1 MDNNMENEQDVVV
14 FVDDEGNEVT
24 MEVLD
29 YFFYEGQEYAV
40 LSELEADCGNV
51 CEGEGDCTTCESRR
65 EAYVM
70 KVEPVGEDEE
80 EFIPVDE
87 DLAAKLIEILENQD
101 YDDMDDEDEEI

>member
-1 MDNNMENEQDVVV
+1 MENMNNELDVVV

-40 LSELEADCGNV
+40 LSELQEGCEDCENDCAS
-51 CEGEGDCTTCESRR
+51 CETQR

-87 DLAAKLIEILENQD
+87 DLAAKLIDLLQNGAFDSDED
-101 YDDMDDEDEEI
+101 FEDEE

>member
-1 MDNNMENEQDVVV
+1 MENMDNEQDIVV

-29 YFFYEGQEYAV
+29 YFFYEGEEYAV
-40 LSELEADCGNV
+40 LAEQTAECDVPGD
-51 CEGEGDCTTCESRR
+51 GDCDARR

-70 KVEPVGEDEE
+70 KVVPVGEDEE

-87 DLAAKLIEILENQD
+87 DLAARLIEILENED
-101 YDDMDDEDEEI
+101 YDDELDDEE

>member
-1 MDNNMENEQDVVV
+1 MENMDNELDVVV

-24 MEVLD
+24 MEVMD

-40 LSELEADCGNV
+40 L
-51 CEGEGDCTTCESRR
+51 CEYVEDAEESDEPR

-87 DLAAKLIEILENQD
+87 ALAAKLIEILENEEF
-101 YDDMDDEDEEI
+101 DDEDEEEE

>member
-1 MDNNMENEQDVVV
+1 MENMDNELDVVV

-40 LSELEADCGNV
+40 LSELLEG
-51 CEGEGDCTTCESRR
+51 CEDCESDCSSCETKR

-87 DLAAKLIEILENQD
+87 DLAAKLIEILENED
-101 YDDMDDEDEEI
+101 FDDMDDEEEE

>member
-1 MDNNMENEQDVVV
+1 MMENMENELDVVM

-29 YFFYEGQEYAV
+29 YFFYEGEEYAV
-40 LSELEADCGNV
+40 LSELQEDCED
-51 CEGEGDCTTCESRR
+51 CENDCNACGVQR

-70 KVEPVGEDEE
+70 RVVPVGEEEE

-87 DLAAKLIEILENQD
+87 DLAAKLIDLLESGAFES
-101 YDDMDDEDEEI
+101 DDLDEDEE

>member
-1 MDNNMENEQDVVV
+1 MENMDNEQDIVV

-29 YFFYEGQEYAV
+29 YFFYEGEEYAV
-40 LSELEADCGNV
+40 LAEQTAECDAQESDC
-51 CEGEGDCTTCESRR
+51 DARR

-70 KVEPVGEDEE
+70 KVVPVGEDEE

-87 DLAAKLIEILENQD
+87 DLAARLIEILENED
-101 YDDMDDEDEEI
+101 YDDDLDDEE

>member
-1 MDNNMENEQDVVV
+1 MENMDNELDVVV

-24 MEVLD
+24 MEVVD

-40 LSELEADCGNV
+40 LCEYSEDAE
-51 CEGEGDCTTCESRR
+51 ESEEPR

-70 KVEPVGEDEE
+70 KVVPVGEDED

-87 DLAAKLIEILENQD
+87 ALAAKLIEILENEEFD
-101 YDDMDDEDEEI
+101 EDEDEE

>member
-1 MDNNMENEQDVVV
+1 MEHMDNELDVVV

-24 MEVLD
+24 MEVVD

-40 LSELEADCGNV
+40 LCEYAEDAEESEEP
-51 CEGEGDCTTCESRR
+51 R

-70 KVEPVGEDEE
+70 KVVPVGEDEE

-87 DLAAKLIEILENQD
+87 ALAAKLIEILENEEFD
-101 YDDMDDEDEEI
+101 DDEDEE

>member
-1 MDNNMENEQDVVV
+1 MENMDNEQDIVV

-29 YFFYEGQEYAV
+29 YFFYEGEEYAV
-40 LSELEADCGNV
+40 LAEQGADCGELI
-51 CEGEGDCTTCESRR
+51 EGEGDCSTCESRR

-70 KVEPVGEDEE
+70 KVVPVGEDEE

-87 DLAAKLIEILENQD
+87 DLAARLIEILENED
-101 YDDMDDEDEEI
+101 YDDEMDDEE

>member
-1 MDNNMENEQDVVV
+1 MENMDNELDVVV

-24 MEVLD
+24 MEVMD

-40 LSELEADCGNV
+40 LCEYVEDAEASD
-51 CEGEGDCTTCESRR
+51 EPR

-87 DLAAKLIEILENQD
+87 ALAAKLIEILENEEF
-101 YDDMDDEDEEI
+101 DDEDEEEE

>member
-1 MDNNMENEQDVVV
+1 MENMDNELDVVV

-40 LSELEADCGNV
+40 LSELQEA
-51 CEGEGDCTTCESRR
+51 CEDCESDCDSCATKR

-87 DLAAKLIEILENQD
+87 ALAAKLIEILENED
-101 YDDMDDEDEEI
+101 FDDMDDEEEE

>member
-1 MDNNMENEQDVVV
+1 MENMDNELDVVV

-40 LSELEADCGNV
+40 LSEVQEACEDCEADCNS
-51 CEGEGDCTTCESRR
+51 CENKR

-70 KVEPVGEDEE
+70 KVVPVGEDEE

-87 DLAAKLIEILENQD
+87 DLAAKLIEILENED
-101 YDDMDDEDEEI
+101 FDDMDDEEEE

>member
-1 MDNNMENEQDVVV
+1 MQNMDNELDVVV

-24 MEVLD
+24 MEVMD

-40 LSELEADCGNV
+40 LCEAIEDA
-51 CEGEGDCTTCESRR
+51 EESDEPR

-87 DLAAKLIEILENQD
+87 ALAAKLIEILENEEF
-101 YDDMDDEDEEI
+101 DDEDEEEE

>member
-1 MDNNMENEQDVVV
+1 MENMDNEQDIVV

-29 YFFYEGQEYAV
+29 YFFYEGEEYAV
-40 LSELEADCGNV
+40 LAEQGADCGDL
-51 CEGEGDCTTCESRR
+51 CEGEGDCSTCESRR

-70 KVEPVGEDEE
+70 KVVPVGEDEE

-87 DLAAKLIEILENQD
+87 DLAARLIEILENED
-101 YDDMDDEDEEI
+101 YDDEMDDEE